1 MDITGHMVTVAEA
14 AAALAVGET
23 TVRYYVRRGRL
34 RAVRVGQQ
42 RGPYLIPY
50 DEVERH
56 KAARAGRAR
65 PGRAPRQRPTTEPG
79 GA

>member
-1 MDITGHMVTVAEA
+1 MDMTGRMVTVAEA
-14 AAALAVGET
+14 AAALAVDPT
-23 TVRYYVRRGRL
+23 VVRYYVRRGRL
-34 RAVRVGQQ
+34 RAVRVPP

-65 PGRAPRQRPTTEPG
+65 PGRAPRRRPHTEQG